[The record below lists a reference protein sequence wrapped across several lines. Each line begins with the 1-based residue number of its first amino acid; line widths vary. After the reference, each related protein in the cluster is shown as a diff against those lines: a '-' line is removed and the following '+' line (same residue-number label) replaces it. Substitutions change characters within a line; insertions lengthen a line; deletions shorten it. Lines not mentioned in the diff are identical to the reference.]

1 MGLKSSLPLGMVTC
15 FPPKESIFPPVVIT
29 RLLLGVVFLYVSG
42 WRTPQQKPPKV
53 HHGWQPSGGLPP
65 FFRWWVVHQIAGMSP
80 LAPLPWLVLG
90 RLAWRFA
97 VWWNDDMSGQLL
109 DFGGTGGTWKVEKRF
124 FGKEIQVSKNYF
136 QEWSNMKNNIK
147 KDLRFEDLRVSRL
160 VKSYFSPDGVVSFR
174 LKIHQGCQ
182 RLLILGGWTRT
193 SWMLQFF
200 GAIQIFRKGEF
211 FSWDC
216 GDPVRH
222 LVFER
227 WSFRNWTSTF
237 VHRCLTFEKNEQI
250 LLYIAAFSFCSFQGL
265 QNPDS
270 KGFLFF
276 NQDCHGS
283 CGSFFGQHLSWTT
296 VWTSHPTGKAAVR
309 CFGPGAFFVG
319 LIVTMLGRFCVGYVK
334 VIHRWWFREIPANH
348 LRER

>member
-1 MGLKSSLPLGMVTC
+1 MAHSPTKTTKSTPRVATFGWFTTFFPVVGGPPNCRHVAACAFAMTCAGPFGVEVCRLVKWWHERSTLGFWGYRGHLKSWET
-15 FPPKESIFPPVVIT
+15 IF
-29 RLLLGVVFLYVSG
+29 
-42 WRTPQQKPPKV
+42 
-53 HHGWQPSGGLPP
+53 WQ
-65 FFRWWVVHQIAGMSP
+65 R
-80 LAPLPWLVLG
+80 
-90 RLAWRFA
+90 
-97 VWWNDDMSGQLL
+97 N
-109 DFGGTGGTWKVEKRF
+109 
-124 FGKEIQVSKNYF
+124 QVSKNYF
-136 QEWSNMKNNIK
+136 QEWFNMKNNIK

-250 LLYIAAFSFCSFQGL
+250 LLYIAAFSFVHFKDFKT
-265 QNPDS
+265 PTP
-270 KGFLFF
+270 KGSYFSTRIVMVHVVPFLGNTSAEQQFE
-276 NQDCHGS
+276 
-283 CGSFFGQHLSWTT
+283 HLIQ
-296 VWTSHPTGKAAVR
+296 PERRLCAAS
-309 CFGPGAFFVG
+309 A
-319 LIVTMLGRFCVGYVK
+319 LEHSL
-334 VIHRWWFREIPANH
+334 WAW
-348 LRER
+348 